1 MTARV
6 SGRWGAG
13 SLLVRPTRAHVQDR
27 GVGLGRQG
35 SSNKRCWCLRM
46 LVFAGRKCHHPSCR
60 VSGQVRATWSLSGRF
75 GACYS

>member
-27 GVGLGRQG
+27 GVGLGQARIIEQA
-35 SSNKRCWCLRM
+35 M
-46 LVFAGRKCHHPSCR
+46 LVFAGCWCLR
-60 VSGQVRATWSLSGRF
+60 VGSVTTPRVVSQAKYVPR
-75 GACYS
+75 GA

>member
-35 SSNKRCWCLRM
+35 SSNKRCWCLR
-46 LVFAGRKCHHPSCR
+46 VGSVTAPR
-60 VSGQVRATWSLSGRF
+60 VVSQAKYVPR
-75 GACYS
+75 GA